1 MITAVLTDVGRAALA
16 ASLAAQSLHYAW
28 GEGDAA
34 WDADPDANT
43 VNLKGETALVAELGR
58 RPAIIGYAEPDAE
71 GDISM
76 PVGLNPDN
84 SVRMNRYRQV
94 TGPSP
99 WLYLRV
105 TFDFEDAP
113 RNTIREVGVFVGTVV
128 KADVPPGKK
137 YVTPSELEEPG
148 MLLSIQRRVPP
159 INRSESVRQAF
170 DFILPI

>member
-43 VNLKGETALVAELGR
+43 
-58 RPAIIGYAEPDAE
+58 
-71 GDISM
+71 
-76 PVGLNPDN
+76 
-84 SVRMNRYRQV
+84 
-94 TGPSP
+94 
-99 WLYLRV
+99 LYLRV

-128 KADVPPGKK
+128 KAGVPPGKK
-137 YVTPSELEEPG
+137 YVTPSELEDG
-148 MLLSIQRRVPP
+148 FC
-159 INRSESVRQAF
+159 RSR
-170 DFILPI
+170 LY